1 MIAKKALEEQIYP
14 SILSMF
20 AETEIDYEKLGK
32 LIVEVCSSIEAEGDD
47 ESILDPKNVVTNA
60 LMLILGLLHK
70 DEPIDE
76 IGVDFKSL
84 PTAKIRKINRDLADI
99 FP

>member
-1 MIAKKALEEQIYP
+1 MIAKKAIEEQIYP
-14 SILSMF
+14 SILNMF
-20 AETEIDYEKLGK
+20 SDAEVDYEKVGK
-32 LIVEVCSSIEAEGDD
+32 IIVEVCSTLDAEGDD
-47 ESILDPKNVVTNA
+47 ETSTDPKTVVKNA
-60 LMLILGLLHK
+60 LMLILGLLHR

-84 PTAKIRKINRDLADI
+84 PPAKIRKIKRDLQEI